1 MLHSPQSLRALIGV
15 HHEHAQRKGIR
26 KMKALVFDGPW
37 KMEVR
42 ERDARSP
49 GPGEVQVRIEA
60 TGICGSDIHGY
71 TGTTGR
77 RHEGQVMGH
86 ETVGRIS
93 ALGSGVKGMSEGDLV
108 TINPVMSC
116 GVCSNCVDGSEQSC
130 SVLRVFG
137 VVPDLDAAFAEF
149 ATIPQQN
156 IVLLPHLKKS
166 HLGALIEPLAVGFH
180 AARISNIDAGSD
192 VLIIGG
198 GPIGQAAAL
207 AARRLGAGRVIVS
220 ELSQKRIDLLTSLG
234 MTCVHPANVEI
245 ELADLSATPSV
256 VIDAVGNSETM
267 AIGLTLSS
275 TRSRIV
281 LVGMAEPSLTIP
293 AYRVSVDERIIM
305 GSFCYSYRDFRE
317 TADWVSSHEE
327 EVAPLIDRTIPLD
340 QGPQIFDDLGHQT
353 IDAHKILLTPR
364 KQRQLKGNS

>member
-1 MLHSPQSLRALIGV
+1 
-15 HHEHAQRKGIR
+15 
-26 KMKALVFDGPW
+26 MKALVFDGPW
-37 KMEVR
+37 EMEVR
-42 ERDARSP
+42 DRNARTPDS
-49 GPGEVQVRIEA
+49 GEVQVRIEA

-77 RHEGQVMGH
+77 RHKGQVMGH

-116 GVCSNCVDGSEQSC
+116 GVCSNCRQGSEQSC
-130 SVLRVFG
+130 SVLRVIG

-149 ATIPQQN
+149 ITVPQQN
-156 IVLLPHLKKS
+156 IVHLPHLQKS
-166 HLGALIEPLAVGFH
+166 YLGALIEPLAVGFH
-180 AARISNIDAGSD
+180 AARIANIDAGSD

-220 ELSQKRIDLLTSLG
+220 ELSQKRIELLSSLG
-234 MTCVHPANVEI
+234 MTCVHPANVEV

-275 TRSRIV
+275 TRARVV

-305 GSFCYSYRDFRE
+305 GSFCYSYSDFRE

-327 EVAPLIDRTIPLD
+327 EVSPLIDCTIPLE
-340 QGPQIFDDLGHQT
+340 QGPQIFSDLGHQA
-353 IDAHKILLTPR
+353 IDAHKILLLP
-364 KQRQLKGNS
+364 